1 MHYLRIS
8 ICNPSYLARR
18 GVSTPNALRPTG
30 MGVIS
35 RKLVTW
41 VKDALC
47 FKLYVYILKKRKEDN
62 NPNPRKLTL
71 NIRTKYCFLPIKA
84 PSSMFS
90 YIEHITRKVY

>member
-1 MHYLRIS
+1 LHYLRIS
-8 ICNPSYLARR
+8 ICNPSYYACR

-47 FKLYVYILKKRKEDN
+47 FKLYVYIYILKKQGKKRKKK
-62 NPNPRKLTL
+62 RKKIIIPTQG
-71 NIRTKYCFLPIKA
+71 
-84 PSSMFS
+84 S
-90 YIEHITRKVY
+90 